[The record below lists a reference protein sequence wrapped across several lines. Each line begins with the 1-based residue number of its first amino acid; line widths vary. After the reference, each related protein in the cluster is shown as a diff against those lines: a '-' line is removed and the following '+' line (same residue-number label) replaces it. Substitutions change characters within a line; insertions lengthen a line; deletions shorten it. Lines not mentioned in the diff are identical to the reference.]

1 MKTLHLKTFAAIA
14 VFALAFFPET
24 GACQVPKR
32 ADLCQIVASA
42 ADFNG
47 QYLSVHGNFEKGLEY
62 TDLSAPSCKQV
73 IAIRPTKASSDDP
86 GLKAILAAYYCPP
99 FRSKGKHMS
108 GDFVGRFEWDPD
120 GRPEW
125 VLQVDRV
132 YHIDIEIESCG
143 VAGASGNQSG
153 KN

>member
-1 MKTLHLKTFAAIA
+1 MKALRLRTLAAIVVA
-14 VFALAFFPET
+14 ALAFFPET
-24 GACQVPKR
+24 GACQAPKR

-47 QYLSVHGNFEKGLEY
+47 QYLSVYGNFEKGLEY
-62 TDLSAPSCKQV
+62 TDLSVASCKQV

-120 GRPEW
+120 GRPQW
-125 VLQVDRV
+125 VLHVDRV
-132 YHIDIEIESCG
+132 YHVHIEIASCG
-143 VAGASGNQSG
+143 VASSSGKQSG